1 MAYMSEGDN
10 MRSSEF
16 DGIGWLD
23 RAAMTGSAACMIH
36 CLALPLLLAAAP
48 SLSAIIA
55 IPESFHRWVLMFA
68 APVAVVALLGGNMR
82 HGTRWP
88 LYVGAAGL
96 GLMTLGAFGLPEGR
110 VEVAVTVAGSI
121 FVATAHIANLRL
133 RRSPCA
139 A

>member
-1 MAYMSEGDN
+1 MPYMSEGDN

-68 APVAVVALLGGNMR
+68 APVAVVALLGGNVR

-110 VEVAVTVAGSI
+110 VEIAVTVAGSI
-121 FVATAHIANLRL
+121 LVATAHIANLRL
-133 RRSPCA
+133 RGSPCA